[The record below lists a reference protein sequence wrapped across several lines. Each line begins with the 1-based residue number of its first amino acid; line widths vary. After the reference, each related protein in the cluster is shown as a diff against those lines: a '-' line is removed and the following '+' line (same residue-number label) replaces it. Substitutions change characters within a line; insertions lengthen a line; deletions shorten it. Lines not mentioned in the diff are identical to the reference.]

1 MASRTPHTAAGQTAS
16 APPSGWRRQWPNPL
30 MSLLLALSWLALS
43 HSLALVHLLS
53 AVLLGW
59 VVPRLVQ
66 PFLGPAS
73 RIHWGAAIRLLLVV
87 LRDIVVSNLTVAR
100 LVLGPMSRPQPAW
113 FAVPLASDHAM
124 VNALLASI
132 ITTTPGT
139 VSAVVDEQRR
149 QILVHALDCSDA
161 AAMVE
166 DIRQR
171 YEAPLLTIF
180 GLAPAKET
188 S

>member
-1 MASRTPHTAAGQTAS
+1 MAVSRSTAASKAAS
-16 APPSGWRRQWPNPL
+16 APARGWRRQWPHPL
-30 MSLLLALSWLALS
+30 LSLLLAISWLALS

-53 AVLLGW
+53 ALLLGW
-59 VVPRLVQ
+59 AVPRLVQ
-66 PFLGPAS
+66 PFLGTPS
-73 RIHWGAAIRLLLVV
+73 RIHWGAALRLTLVV
-87 LRDIVVSNLTVAR
+87 LRDIVVSNFNVAR

-139 VSAVVDEQRR
+139 VSAVVDEPRR

-161 AAMVE
+161 EAMVQ

-180 GLAPAKET
+180 GLAPTQENA
-188 S
+188 

>member
-1 MASRTPHTAAGQTAS
+1 MNHPSTATPRLTRGWLPHPILS
-16 APPSGWRRQWPNPL
+16 A
-30 MSLLLALSWLALS
+30 LLAGSWLALS

-53 AVLLGW
+53 ALLLGW

-113 FAVPLASDHAM
+113 FSVPLASDHAM

-149 QILVHALDCSDA
+149 QILVHALDCGQPVAQQLA
-161 AAMVE
+161 AEEERLSA
-166 DIRQR
+166 
-171 YEAPLLTIF
+171 A
-180 GLAPAKET
+180 LAEGR
-188 S
+188 